1 MSRDDDDAFAPPK
14 IVPAHVVGQALD
26 DLSIAELSLRI
37 AALQAEIAR
46 LEAARVAKETSLAGA
61 AAFFKPP
68 G

>member
-1 MSRDDDDAFAPPK
+1 MSWGR
-14 IVPAHVVGQALD
+14 ALD
-26 DLSIAELSLRI
+26 DLSIAELRLRI